1 MRFSLSKRHNEILYA
16 YLFLLPNLIGFLIF
30 TFLPVI
36 SSLILSFVKYKSLSF
51 SWPPDIEFVGLAHFI
66 KLLGFH
72 HEAGILK
79 ANDPLLWKC
88 LWNTIYLMGGIPLG
102 MAGSLILA
110 LILNRK
116 KKGVVFYRTL
126 FFLPTMCQGV
136 AIILLWKWIYNYDY
150 GLLNTV
156 IRNIGNFFNL
166 NLEGIR
172 WISAKWIKPSII
184 IMNFWTFVGGYNM
197 ILYLA
202 ALQGIPR
209 ELYEVAEI
217 DGANAWQK
225 FWAVTWPMIS
235 PTTFFIA
242 IMSIIG
248 GFQTGFM
255 AAYVLAKGGPHRAS
269 TTLMYYIYKHF
280 YNWHNFGYA
289 SCIAWFMFL
298 LIFITTMVNWRF
310 GGRLVHYQ

>member
-1 MRFSLSKRHNEILYA
+1 LYA

-36 SSLILSFVKYKSLSF
+36 SSFVLSFVRYKSLSF

-72 HEAGILK
+72 REAGILK
-79 ANDPLLWKC
+79 ANDPLLWKY
-88 LWNTIYLMGGIPLG
+88 LWNTIYLMAGIPLC

-110 LILNRK
+110 LILNKK
-116 KKGVVFYRTL
+116 KKGVTFYRTL

-150 GLLNTV
+150 GLLNTI
-156 IRNIGNFFNL
+156 IRNIGDFFGF

-172 WISAKWIKPSII
+172 WISAKWIKPSMI
-184 IMNFWTFVGGYNM
+184 IMGFWTLVGGYNM

-248 GFQTGFM
+248 GFQAGFM
-255 AAYVLAKGGPHRAS
+255 AAYVLAKGGPHGAS
-269 TTLMYYIYKHF
+269 TTLMYYIYKNF
-280 YNWHNFGYA
+280 YDWHNFGYA

-298 LIFITTMVNWRF
+298 LIFITTMINWRF
-310 GGRLVHYQ
+310 GGRLVHYR